1 MDFDYQT
8 LLVTE
13 ENAILKVQHNRD
25 KDTNSFSRQMT
36 LDLMD
41 LAKRVQQDVAQE
53 TPQYRAMILTGG
65 VERSFSVGG
74 DFRDVSVLETPEEV
88 RAYLGEIIDL
98 YISILNIHIPVIAAI
113 DNYAI
118 GQGLQVA
125 LMTDWRIGTEQ
136 CQMQMPELKN
146 GVSCPLGS
154 IILEQLFGRAK
165 MLEFVMDCEFIDS
178 EASKQHGLLSQRVT
192 RDSLLQTAHTMADK
206 FGDYP
211 RAPFV
216 TTKKI
221 QNDRFVAAI
230 ESVRE
235 DATLSHIAAALKK
248 SGEKHFNRVLGK

>member
-1 MDFDYQT
+1 MELDYQT
-8 LLVTE
+8 LAVTE
-13 ENAILKVQHNRD
+13 RDGILQVQHNRE

-41 LAKRVQQDVAQE
+41 LAKKVQADVNSDE
-53 TPQYRAMILTGG
+53 PRFRAMILTGG

-125 LMTDWRIGTEQ
+125 LMTDWRIGTEH
-136 CQMQMPELKN
+136 CQTQMPELKN

-154 IILEQLFGRAK
+154 IILEVLFGRAK
-165 MLEFVMDCEFIDS
+165 MLEFVMDCEFINAQ
-178 EASKQHGLLSQRVT
+178 ESKQHGLISQLIERN
-192 RDSLLQTAHTMADK
+192 DLLNEAFNVADK
-206 FGDYP
+206 FGQYP

-248 SGEKHFNRVLGK
+248 SGQKHFQNILGK